1 MKKILLAS
9 KNAHKVEE
17 FQAILEPYGYTV
29 ISLKDLDDHDE
40 VVEDGRSFME
50 NSMIKV
56 NYYYDKYQMD
66 VIADDSGISIDYFNG
81 EPGIHSARFLPHLD
95 YPTKNQ
101 LIIDLM
107 KGVENRGAYYS
118 CSIAFVIDGVKN
130 GVEAKWYGSIAHEQ
144 KGTNGFG
151 YDPIFYLDEYGMTSA
166 ELEPNVKN
174 AISHRA
180 LAAKELVKYFEK

>member
-17 FQAILEPYGYTV
+17 FQAILAPYGYTV

-40 VVEDGRSFME
+40 VVEDGRTFLE

-56 NYYYDKYQMD
+56 NYYYAKYHMD
-66 VIADDSGISIDYFNG
+66 VIADDSGISIDYFNN
-81 EPGIHSARFLPHLD
+81 EPGIHSARFLSHLD
-95 YPTKNQ
+95 YPQKNQ
-101 LIIDLM
+101 LIIDMM
-107 KGVENRGAYYS
+107 KGVTNRKAFYT
-118 CSIAFVIDGVKN
+118 CSIAFIIDGEKN
-130 GVEAKWYGSIAHEQ
+130 GVEAEWYGEIAHAI
-144 KGTNGFG
+144 KGEHGFG
-151 YDPIFYLDEYGMTSA
+151 YDPIFYLPEYGMTSA
-166 ELEPNVKN
+166 ELEPEKKN